1 MNIPANPDNVPVP
14 SVSHPRPPTRAASS
28 ADDSE
33 ITSAYSPP
41 SRWKKGHHDSNQS
54 NRASQ
59 SMHSAGQ
66 PSQAMELVGADGR

>member
-1 MNIPANPDNVPVP
+1 M
-14 SVSHPRPPTRAASS
+14 RAASP

-41 SRWKKGHHDSNQS
+41 SRWKRGRHASTQR
-54 NRASQ
+54 NRVSQ
-59 SMHSAGQ
+59 AMHSAGQ